1 MYLIDNQLLGALLA
15 ILAAC
20 CWGSAGVLYK
30 VAIKAEHSLF
40 LSIVYR
46 GMIAVPFIALLTFF
60 VNGFKTTLILFQPD
74 IFLIVFISSI
84 FVTIGDLSFF
94 YSLQSID
101 VSKAQPVASIYPLF
115 TIIFLIIFGIET
127 ISFFVIIG
135 TTILIIGIG
144 LVSQQSNNSFSESTE
159 LGNKNIRKRLI
170 IAIIAA
176 IFWSLAILTVR
187 VILDHPE
194 VDVFSLATLR
204 FSILTLLMAILWIIF
219 DKYPLKSRK
228 RTSDHYPISRRE
240 IAIFGF
246 SGILS
251 WGLGAI
257 TFFTSIEL
265 IGAARATPISSINPI
280 IPVILG
286 VFILKEKMTPI
297 QTLGILLVC
306 FGSIFISFF

>member
-1 MYLIDNQLLGALLA
+1 MIDNELLGALLA

-30 VAIKAEHSLF
+30 AAIKAEHSLF

-60 VNGFKTTLILFQPD
+60 VNGFETTLILFHPD
-74 IFLIVFISSI
+74 IFPIVIISSI
-84 FVTIGDLSFF
+84 LVTLGDLSFF
-94 YSLQSID
+94 SSLQSID

-127 ISFFVIIG
+127 ISIFVIIG
-135 TTILIIGIG
+135 TMILIIGIG
-144 LVSQQSNNSFSESTE
+144 LVSQKSNNSFSESSE
-159 LGNKNIRKRLI
+159 LDDKNLKRGLI

-187 VILDHPE
+187 VILDYPQ

-204 FSILTLLMAILWIIF
+204 FGILTLLMAILWIVF
-219 DKYPLKSRK
+219 DKYPLKSLK
-228 RTSDHYPISRRE
+228 NTSDHYPITRKE
-240 IAIFGF
+240 IAVFGL

-297 QTLGILLVC
+297 QTLGIILVC
-306 FGSIFISFF
+306 FGSIFISLF